1 MKENGMFASE
11 ELEQKLAELITKHD
25 VPGAQLAVLDGDSV
39 TEVATGVLSLRT
51 GQATTPDALFLPGSI
66 GKLYTATLVMM
77 LVEEGTLDLDAPIRT
92 YLPDFEVADPRA
104 RDTVTARD
112 LLTHTS
118 GFDGDHFTDTGRGD
132 DALAAYVA
140 GCAELPQI
148 APPGAIWS
156 YSNSGYSILGRIVEV
171 QMGMSFEQ
179 ALRERIF
186 TPLGLQHTVSF
197 AEDAIVHPAAV
208 GHIPDPED
216 PATQIVSTTWGL
228 WRAFG
233 PMGSAVVAS
242 AGDVLEFVRLHLD
255 GGVAPD
261 GTRLLDAGLA
271 ASMLEQQVELVD
283 DSVLGK
289 GWGLGWILDRWG
301 DVPVIGHDG
310 NSIGQNAF
318 MRVAPEQRFGFC
330 LQTNV
335 ESALN
340 MYRELADWL
349 FGRRLGVG
357 PRPDPAALE
366 DAGVAEVGRY
376 VGTYEREGL
385 SLQISAG
392 QEGRLLATVTPSHG
406 VAQDQ
411 GWPPMVDLPLQ
422 PVAREDSFL
431 LDLPISDAA
440 LLAVFFNPADADG
453 LPTYLHFGGR
463 AHRRVTANA

>member
-1 MKENGMFASE
+1 MFASE
-11 ELEQKLAELITKHD
+11 ELEQKLAELITKND
-25 VPGAQLAVLDGDSV
+25 VPGAQLAVLDGDAV
-39 TEVATGVLSLRT
+39 TEVAAGVLSLRT

-77 LVEEGTLDLDAPIRT
+77 LVEEGTLDLDTPIRT

-255 GGVAPD
+255 GGMAPD

-301 DVPVIGHDG
+301 DVTVIGHDG
-310 NSIGQNAF
+310 GTIGQSAF
-318 MRVAPEQRFGFC
+318 LRVVPEAG
-330 LQTNV
+330 LVVALLTNGGDV
-335 ESALN
+335 
-340 MYRELADWL
+340 MGL
-349 FGRRLGVG
+349 FGDVVKTIVK
-357 PRPDPAALE
+357 DV
-366 DAGVAEVGRY
+366 AGVELPGFPTVPTEEVA
-376 VGTYEREGL
+376 V
-385 SLQISAG
+385 
-392 QEGRLLATVTPSHG
+392 
-406 VAQDQ
+406 
-411 GWPPMVDLPLQ
+411 
-422 PVAREDSFL
+422 
-431 LDLPISDAA
+431 DAA
-440 LLAVFFNPADADG
+440 PLVGFYSNSTFDMTVSVDDDGRIWLDSIPKGIAAEMGEEAEHVQLVGLDADS
-453 LPTYLHFGGR
+453 LIAVEPTMKEMHVVYAFLGEDGDGRRTHMHYGR
-463 AHRRVTANA
+463 AISRAD